1 MRPSSCPYC
10 HMSQPCTCMYIKLIS
25 FVQPNERNI
34 PNKNFQLEITL
45 VTEQIGIKDYNENNY
60 KYCKGKEGN

>member
-1 MRPSSCPYC
+1 
-10 HMSQPCTCMYIKLIS
+10 MYIKLIS